1 MIIEPDAIN
10 APHPNPL
17 PGGEGTSDAN
27 FRLFAVSSSLPVGH
41 RYIPICGVRKG
52 MRTPSV

>member
-1 MIIEPDAIN
+1 MIEPDAIN

-27 FRLFAVSSSLPVGH
+27 FRLFA
-41 RYIPICGVRKG
+41 
-52 MRTPSV
+52 TPSYLTSAGL